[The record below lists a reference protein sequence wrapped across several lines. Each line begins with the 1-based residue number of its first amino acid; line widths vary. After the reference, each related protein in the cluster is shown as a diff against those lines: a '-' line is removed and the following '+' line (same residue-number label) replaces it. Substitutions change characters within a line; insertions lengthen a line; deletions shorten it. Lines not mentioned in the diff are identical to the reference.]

1 MRVTPSQAGLDRKS
15 DASGLFAARQ
25 RSAESCQEVFW
36 LVEEGGKEV
45 HSDCS
50 LSLAFMLAV
59 LCYFLYPGMLVLDKS
74 KGR

>member
-36 LVEEGGKEV
+36 LVGRGGEK
-45 HSDCS
+45 S
-50 LSLAFMLAV
+50 AFRL
-59 LCYFLYPGMLVLDKS
+59 
-74 KGR
+74 